1 MDQRRSSMVFNS
13 GFLSTAM
20 ENNDIEKQQHRES
33 ASNSANEE
41 AFKLGNHVK
50 TYGAIIRGLKE
61 VFLMSCAQKLS

>member
-1 MDQRRSSMVFNS
+1 
-13 GFLSTAM
+13 M
-20 ENNDIEKQQHRES
+20 EKNDIEKQQHRES